1 MMQSC
6 FPHVSKMLTFTFN
19 RANNVIIKNAIILN
33 IIHNACNLHR
43 ICHMDII
50 SCSIN
55 ESQRPQPLSKY
66 YMVLKAISSISAR
79 TKSHLRRWYRK
90 WRHRKLLWPE
100 MTSPEVTWP
109 EVCSAHVRISPRSF
123 SRPFS
128 PYFSPV
134 FFQTATFKIS
144 VSCFSSTWRYKTFH
158 FPLLFS
164 RTFSNRNVWNATLL
178 AFLVHD
184 VIKHFIFPYF
194 FRPQLCKTTLLAC
207 LVHDVTKH
215 FIFPY
220 FYPVLSQTATFEIQR
235 LKYQLVVFLVH
246 DVIKSSF
253 SLRIILHG
261 ITWHRMT

>member
-128 PYFSPV
+128 PYFPPV

-158 FPLLFS
+158 FPLLF
-164 RTFSNRNVWNATLL
+164 
-178 AFLVHD
+178 
-184 VIKHFIFPYF
+184 FPYF
-194 FRPQLCKTTLLAC
+194 FKP
-207 LVHDVTKH
+207 
-215 FIFPY
+215 
-220 FYPVLSQTATFEIQR
+220 QR
-235 LKYQLVVFLVH
+235 LKCNVTCF
-246 DVIKSSF
+246 SSTWRYKTF
-253 SLRIILHG
+253 HFPVLFQTAIL
-261 ITWHRMT
+261 

>member
-1 MMQSC
+1 M
-6 FPHVSKMLTFTFN
+6 
-19 RANNVIIKNAIILN
+19 RANGLNHYLN
-33 IIHNACNLHR
+33 IIWYKRPSVVYQHGQSH
-43 ICHMDII
+43 IWGGGIGSDVTG
-50 SCSIN
+50 SCSD
-55 ESQRPQPLSKY
+55 
-66 YMVLKAISSISAR
+66 
-79 TKSHLRRWYRK
+79 RK
-90 WRHRKLLWPE
+90 WRHRKSRDRKYVLRMSGFPPVVFPVLF
-100 MTSPEVTWP
+100 
-109 EVCSAHVRISPRSF
+109 PRTF
-123 SRPFS
+123 P
-128 PYFSPV
+128 PYFFKPQRLRYQLVV
-134 FFQTATFKIS
+134 FLVHDVIK
-144 VSCFSSTWRYKTFH
+144 H
-158 FPLLFS
+158 FIFPYFFS

-194 FRPQLCKTTLLAC
+194 FRPQFCKTTLLAC
-207 LVHDVTKH
+207 LVHDVTKQ